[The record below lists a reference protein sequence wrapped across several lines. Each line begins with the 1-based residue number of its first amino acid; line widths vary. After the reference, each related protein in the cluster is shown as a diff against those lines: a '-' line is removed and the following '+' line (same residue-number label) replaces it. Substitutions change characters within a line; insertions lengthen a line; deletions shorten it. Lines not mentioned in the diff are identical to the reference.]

1 MYEIICF
8 VHYLDFYGGVMKK
21 KVFAAVSVILML
33 CALAACAASRCTME
47 NYNKITVAKLNMT
60 TFRYEGG
67 MTLDEV
73 EDILGDY
80 TSSTSTSVMG
90 YSATAYVWGN
100 QKKNIT
106 VSFYNGRALFKT
118 QTGL

>member
-1 MYEIICF
+1 
-8 VHYLDFYGGVMKK
+8 MKK